1 VEKELLTFPEHL
13 SSPPFFS
20 EVHVI
25 QAVVLGVVFCKSLLG
40 LLYFFFLSIVLS
52 VILQFKAFDHPF
64 ALCLAASNQLSRL
77 TNSCSRGAHCAAS
90 FLACGRM
97 VIFSI

>member
-25 QAVVLGVVFCKSLLG
+25 QAVVLGVVFCKSLFG
-40 LLYFFFLSIVLS
+40 LLYFFFCPLCCLSFFNL
-52 VILQFKAFDHPF
+52 
-64 ALCLAASNQLSRL
+64 RL
-77 TNSCSRGAHCAAS
+77 LITPLLNMYATKQ
-90 FLACGRM
+90 
-97 VIFSI
+97 